1 MYHGNCGKE
10 IESEI
15 ALCLVCSLSI
25 GESKRRHGD
34 RIYCMDKDIA
44 ICFMA
49 LGQSNQKV
57 YKNACVNG
65 GLNVTDEYVLHR
77 I

>member
-15 ALCLVCSLSI
+15 VFCLVCSLSI

-34 RIYCMDKDIA
+34 RIYCTDKDIA

-49 LGQSNQKV
+49 LG
-57 YKNACVNG
+57 
-65 GLNVTDEYVLHR
+65 
-77 I
+77 